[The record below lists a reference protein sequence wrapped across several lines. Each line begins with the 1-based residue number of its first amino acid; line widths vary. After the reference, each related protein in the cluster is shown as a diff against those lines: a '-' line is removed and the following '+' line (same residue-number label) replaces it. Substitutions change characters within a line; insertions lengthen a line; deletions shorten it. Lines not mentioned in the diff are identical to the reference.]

1 MNFLSNLILI
11 FFLILKPSLIFA
23 DDPFSNVQLVIEDG
37 QGSCKK
43 EDHLSIKS
51 EQELREALEKKLL
64 KFLADNPGQ
73 EIAITTQLI
82 ANEVSCPPQWFK
94 ASNNY
99 CYEYHTQEANYVNA
113 KSTCEKKGGTLAA
126 AGIRDSSVRREL
138 FKRINIGKYIWI
150 GLDDIKKEK
159 RLIWADGGSY
169 VKSEDINWDYGQPD
183 DDDHNE
189 DCVHL
194 SAKHGDWKLNDINCD
209 SKLTYLVK
217 KKTMIS

>member
-1 MNFLSNLILI
+1 MDFLCNMVLIFILILQ
-11 FFLILKPSLIFA
+11 PSLIFA

-37 QGSCKK
+37 KGSCKK

-51 EQELREALEKKLL
+51 EQ
-64 KFLADNPGQ
+64 
-73 EIAITTQLI
+73 
-82 ANEVSCPPQWFK
+82 EVSCPPQWFK

-150 GLDDIKKEK
+150 GLDDTKKEK
-159 RLIWADGGSY
+159 SFIWADGGSY
-169 VKSEDINWDYGQPD
+169 VESKDTNWDSGQPD
-183 DDDHNE
+183 DDDLNE

-209 SKLTYLVK
+209 SKLTYLCEK
-217 KKTMIS
+217 KL

>member
-1 MNFLSNLILI
+1 MNFLSNMILI

-82 ANEVSCPPQWFK
+82 ANEISCSPGWYK

-99 CYEYHTQEANYVNA
+99 CYKYFTHGAKYETA
-113 KSTCEKKGGTLAA
+113 KSNCENEGGTLAA
-126 AGIRDSSVRREL
+126 AGIRDFVVRMEL
-138 FKRINIGKYIWI
+138 IQSMGIKQNIWI
-150 GLDDIKKEK
+150 GVDDIIEEK
-159 RLIWADGGSY
+159 SFIWADGGCYVESDTNWSY
-169 VKSEDINWDYGQPD
+169 KQPD
-183 DDDHNE
+183 DHNDNE
-189 DCVHL
+189 DCVQLYH
-194 SAKHGDWKLNDINCD
+194 SNGKLNDNNCD
-209 SKLTYLVK
+209 ILLSYLCEKKL
-217 KKTMIS
+217 